1 MQATFSREWNFVSM
15 DRPQERDLFICL
27 LFSNQRI
34 GLDFP
39 AFSPFFYQPDC
50 CGDRRADFS
59 LDLELTPF
67 ESII

>member
-1 MQATFSREWNFVSM
+1 M

-39 AFSPFFYQPDC
+39 PFTPFFTNQIVA
-50 CGDRRADFS
+50 GIAGLIS
-59 LDLELTPF
+59 HQ
-67 ESII
+67 I